1 MVMITP
7 SKKLTNT
14 MSQIFF
20 DFVIQLPTLFP
31 IGVIAVSAPS
41 VKKAMPIISIA
52 APVRNDT
59 SMLFGIGETVKHHDY
74 KGYRKHGCEGFPEF
88 ILQQIMVVQTES
100 SFRLKHCN
108 RGAGPVWLWHMA
120 SARGLAA

>member
-1 MVMITP
+1 
-7 SKKLTNT
+7 

-59 SMLFGIGETVKHHDY
+59 SMLFGIGETVKQSTITIKVIGSTDVRASLNLSCS
-74 KGYRKHGCEGFPEF
+74 K
-88 ILQQIMVVQTES
+88 L
-100 SFRLKHCN
+100 
-108 RGAGPVWLWHMA
+108 WLCKR
-120 SARGLAA
+120 SPPFD